1 MPLRK
6 RRLFSFENMTLVF
19 AMISIGLNIIF
30 AIVKIVFSFIISNY
44 FFLISGIFTA
54 CLILA
59 KFVCVKGIKENN
71 KKFKT
76 KNLIISII
84 VLLAGIIYIVYSLR
98 LILYKDYN
106 LYNYPMYM
114 GILISLISFIEVGL
128 AISGL
133 IQVKKYD
140 HFYRDIKIIAFISSL
155 TALVLSMSAIL
166 SFTTDIKETKIY
178 VGYFGVVVGGITSL
192 LALLIYFIPRYSI
205 YDREHNVFK
214 IVDKEK
220 SKKYFYDTNI
230 LEIPLSQSILFK
242 RYVYRGY
249 LKEDILDGHIEII
262 GGLFNKLN
270 VFFKILFIIFYPIIF
285 IPHMFLYML
294 YILRTY
300 NIPKRLEVIMNKNGL
315 EKIENI

>member
-114 GILISLISFIEVGL
+114 GILISLIAS
-128 AISGL
+128 
-133 IQVKKYD
+133 
-140 HFYRDIKIIAFISSL
+140 
-155 TALVLSMSAIL
+155 TASAD
-166 SFTTDIKETKIY
+166 S
-178 VGYFGVVVGGITSL
+178 
-192 LALLIYFIPRYSI
+192 
-205 YDREHNVFK
+205 
-214 IVDKEK
+214 
-220 SKKYFYDTNI
+220 NI
-230 LEIPLSQSILFK
+230 LFNFSSIIYLPYSFFNFITTCLLGSSPTLS
-242 RYVYRGY
+242 V
-249 LKEDILDGHIEII
+249 
-262 GGLFNKLN
+262 
-270 VFFKILFIIFYPIIF
+270 
-285 IPHMFLYML
+285 
-294 YILRTY
+294 
-300 NIPKRLEVIMNKNGL
+300 
-315 EKIENI
+315 